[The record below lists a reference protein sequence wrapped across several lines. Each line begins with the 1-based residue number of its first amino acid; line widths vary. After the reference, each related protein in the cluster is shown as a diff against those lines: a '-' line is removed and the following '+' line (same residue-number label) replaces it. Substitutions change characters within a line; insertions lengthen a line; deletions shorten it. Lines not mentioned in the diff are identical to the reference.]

1 MNILT
6 DAFISLFEVNMG
18 IRSGERVV
26 LFGDL
31 IRPDE
36 TPSPADADRRRRLL
50 EVAAEAARFA
60 AERYGNAAFV
70 SFPATAASGAEP
82 PRELWQAVLGNT
94 ITDRLDAEGILP
106 KLLVKQ
112 GSRDDLARA
121 EAIVCAAREEVAAVV
136 VALSNNSTSHT
147 RFRALVNAG
156 GGRFASLPN
165 FDPEMFF
172 TSMKVDWHSLADRTA
187 TVARAVNSAREI
199 VVSCPNGT
207 RMRFGKEGREAQGD
221 DGMLTMPGSFGNL
234 PAGEVYLAP
243 REGTSSGVMVL
254 EYAPTRK
261 LASPLRLTVEE
272 GNVTEIAGNEPYRV
286 KLEQK
291 FAESAANR
299 NIAELGIGTNDRATR
314 PDNILEAE
322 KILGTIHIALGDNSG
337 FGGTVSTPFHE
348 DYIFYRPTLTAIMA
362 DGSKRILLDDGI
374 PSFMNQE
381 REA

>member
-18 IRSGERVV
+18 IREGERVV

-36 TPSPADADRRRRLL
+36 TPSPTDADRRRRLL

-60 AERYGNAAFV
+60 AERYGTASFV

-82 PRELWQAVLGNT
+82 PRELWQAVLGNN

-106 KLLVKQ
+106 KLLVKK
-112 GSRDDLARA
+112 GNRDDLARA

-156 GGRFASLPN
+156 GGRFASLPH

-172 TSMKVDWHSLADRTA
+172 TSMKVDWHSLAERTA
-187 TVARAVNSAREI
+187 TLARAVNSAREI

-261 LASPLRLTVEE
+261 LASPLRLTVED
-272 GNVTEIAGNEPYRV
+272 GNVTEIAGDEPYRV